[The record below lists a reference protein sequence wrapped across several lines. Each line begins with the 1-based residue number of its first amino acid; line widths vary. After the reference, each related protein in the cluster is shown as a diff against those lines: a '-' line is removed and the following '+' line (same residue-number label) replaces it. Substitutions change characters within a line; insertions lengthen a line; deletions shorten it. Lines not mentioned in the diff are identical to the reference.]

1 MPGVADEVGETGSR
15 FADARTVAHVSLF
28 RNGVQPEALR
38 LLVPAAGVAPQG
50 WLVRSPLAAFVR
62 PPPRWCWESV
72 VAALTFNAGSSG
84 RDAFPPDWCGWADP
98 GELAAMTC

>member
-1 MPGVADEVGETGSR
+1 MPGVADQVGETGSR

-28 RNGVQPEALR
+28 RNGVQPEVLR
-38 LLVPAAGVAPQG
+38 SLVPAAGVAPQG

-62 PPPRWCWESV
+62 PRRGGVGRAWY
-72 VAALTFNAGSSG
+72 AALTFNAGSSG
-84 RDAFPPDWCGWADP
+84 RDAFPPDWRGWADP